1 MNNFLSKLKSKFLT
15 KILFSIVLLSS
26 LSLSLSLSAVAENQ
40 TIEMLNKLNKENM
53 VFSKK
58 IVKVD
63 IGDTVFWKSTKP
75 GHNVEFIKGGVPEGV
90 GKFRSALSKDTEYK
104 FEIPGIY
111 AYWCTP
117 HKGMGMIGYVVVG
130 NDKSNLEAV
139 KKIKYMGKSKKIAL
153 DLISSL

>member
-1 MNNFLSKLKSKFLT
+1 MKKLIILFLSLVIAQSTF
-15 KILFSIVLLSS
+15 
-26 LSLSLSLSAVAENQ
+26 AADE
-40 TIEMLNKLNKENM
+40 TIEMLNKLGKEHM
-53 VFSKK
+53 VYSKK

-90 GKFRSALSKDTEYK
+90 EKFRSALSKDTEYK

-117 HKGMGMIGYVVVG
+117 HKGMGMIGFVVVG
-130 NDKSNLEAV
+130 NDKTNLEAI
-139 KKIKYMGKSKKIAL
+139 KKIKYLGKSKKIAAE
-153 DLISSL
+153 LINSL